1 MEVCSLSHWTTREVP
16 PHSILNEC
24 GHQVLLL
31 TLPTLQLENKVVGD
45 GDSVK
50 RACAPT
56 HTHIHSL
63 SLSLLKQCCG
73 LWKSAQKWCSFPPT
87 PSQYIFSCA
96 EILMNELQVAN
107 LDSQLTE
114 SPPGTTVPLQRAM
127 TCQLFAFLEKLQ
139 LENPFNY
146 HGR

>member
-1 MEVCSLSHWTTREVP
+1 MWSLSHWTTREVP

-24 GHQVLLL
+24 GHQILLL

-50 RACAPT
+50 RARAGA
-56 HTHIHSL
+56 HTHIHTHTHSLSL

-73 LWKSAQKWCSFPPT
+73 LWKSAQKWCSFPLT
-87 PSQYIFSCA
+87 PSHYIFSCA

-107 LDSQLTE
+107 LGK
-114 SPPGTTVPLQRAM
+114 P
-127 TCQLFAFLEKLQ
+127 
-139 LENPFNY
+139 
-146 HGR
+146 